1 MKRILIISA
10 LISLALMSVSCT
22 KDTPGNGL
30 TIDWD
35 NRAKTTFTTKSDQYE
50 DSVTAFSDISVSKT
64 SEFEGKSWFFAIS
77 DGKLVHNAFVLSLY
91 FDDINRLKV
100 GEKLPISKF
109 LFSFVFSNDSNAT
122 TNTYRGSVYLVEKA
136 DDHVVLHFQNFRF
149 SCSFGDYVTNGYLY
163 CPLREHSIQE

>member
-50 DSVTAFSDISVSKT
+50 DSVTAFNDISVSKT

-77 DGKLVHNAFVLSLY
+77 DGKLVHNAFVLSFY